1 VTANAR
7 PREVKRDETRRQTA
21 AEIIELGEMLFD
33 TTIQAAAAQPAAST
47 GGSQPVPIE
56 ELLGAAEAFF
66 AALRVLL
73 NVE

>member
-1 VTANAR
+1 MTANAR
-7 PREVKRDETRRQTA
+7 PREVKRAETRRQAA

-33 TTIQAAAAQPAAST
+33 TAIQAAPLQPEAAAD
-47 GGSQPVPIE
+47 GSQPLLIE
-56 ELLGAAEAFF
+56 ELLGAAEVFF